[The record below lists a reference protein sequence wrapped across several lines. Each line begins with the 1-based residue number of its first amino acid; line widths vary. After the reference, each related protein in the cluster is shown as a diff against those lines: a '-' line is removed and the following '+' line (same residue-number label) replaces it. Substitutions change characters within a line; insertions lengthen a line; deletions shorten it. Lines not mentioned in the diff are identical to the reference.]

1 MIWQNSYY
9 LWFLLIVPLL
19 LAGSWW
25 YNKQLDEKRKSFF
38 GSELFKKLRSGFWP
52 LGNRIRNISLYIGVG
67 LLIIA
72 AAGPKIG
79 TEVREVKRQG
89 VDLLVSL
96 DLSASMNAEDV
107 KPSRLDKAKYEISRL
122 IDRLKG
128 DRVGLVVFSGEAYL
142 QSPMTLDYS
151 ALRMFLNISETSQM
165 PTSSTDF
172 SAAMKTASKA
182 FKSLD
187 DEKQKTK
194 AAKVLLI
201 ISDGENH
208 GGDYK
213 DALAQ
218 LKKENVS
225 VYTLGI
231 GTQSGGTIPVYNK
244 SGSLTGYKRDENGKV
259 VTTQLHSKTLR
270 SIADEGNGK
279 YYEIRSG
286 SSGIDA
292 FLGRLD
298 ELQQGEFASQEYAD
312 YKNQYQWLAGFGL
325 LFMVLG
331 IVFPEFELFDS
342 ERKKVINIQKD
353 SES

>member
-9 LWFLLIVPLL
+9 LWFLLIIPILL
-19 LAGSWW
+19 GGSWW
-25 YNKQLDEKRKSFF
+25 YNKQLDEKRNRFF

-52 LGNRIRNISLYIGVG
+52 MGKRVKDICLYIGIG
-67 LLIIA
+67 MLIIA

-89 VDLLVSL
+89 VDLLIAL

-107 KPSRLDKAKYEISRL
+107 KPSRLEKAKYEISRL

-151 ALRMFLNISETSQM
+151 ALNMFLNIAETNQM
-165 PTSSTDF
+165 PSSSTDF
-172 SAAMKTASKA
+172 SAAMKTAAKA
-182 FKSLD
+182 FKSI
-187 DEKQKTK
+187 DEEDQKKK

-208 GGDYK
+208 GGDYEE
-213 DALAQ
+213 ALDQ
-218 LKKENVS
+218 LKKENAS

-231 GTQSGGTIPVYNK
+231 GTQSGGAIPLYDN
-244 SGSLTGYKRDENGKV
+244 SGTLKGYKRDENGAV
-259 VTTQLHSKTLR
+259 VTTQLQSQTLR
-270 SIADEGNGK
+270 SIADEGGGK

-286 SSGIDA
+286 GAGIDA

-298 ELQQGEFASQEYAD
+298 ELQKGEFASQEYAD
-312 YKNQYQWLAGFGL
+312 FKNQYQWLTGIGL
-325 LFMVLG
+325 LFILLG
-331 IVFPEFELFDS
+331 ILFPDFSL
-342 ERKKVINIQKD
+342 RGKKLTV
-353 SES
+353 

>member
-9 LWFLLIVPLL
+9 LWFLLVIPLL

-25 YNKQLDEKRKSFF
+25 FNKQLDEKRKSFF
-38 GSELFKKLRSGFWP
+38 GSELFEKLRSGFWP
-52 LGNRIRNISLYIGVG
+52 LGSKIRNISLYVGVG

-89 VDLLVSL
+89 VDLLVAL

-151 ALRMFLNISETSQM
+151 ALRMFLNISETGQM
-165 PTSSTDF
+165 PSSSTDF
-172 SAAMKTASKA
+172 SAAMKTAAKA
-182 FKSLD
+182 FNST
-187 DEKQKTK
+187 DEEEQKTK

-208 GGDYK
+208 GEEYS
-213 DALAQ
+213 DALDQ

-231 GTQSGGTIPVYNK
+231 GTQSGGTIPMYDK
-244 SGSLTGYKRDENGKV
+244 SGSLTGYKRDESGKV
-259 VTTQLHSKTLR
+259 VTTHLQSKTLR
-270 SIADEGNGK
+270 SIADEGDGK
-279 YYEIRSG
+279 YYEIRNG

-312 YKNQYQWLAGFGL
+312 YKNQYQWLAGAGL
-325 LFMVLG
+325 LFMLLG
-331 IVFPEFELFDS
+331 MVFPEFELFS
-342 ERKKVINIQKD
+342 KEEPQIAESQK
-353 SES
+353 